1 TPSACRSGFL
11 VLLVGAALAED
22 KDSFSI
28 GLGVLSP
35 SYSQK
40 IGVDGSTKVDFNQE
54 KSGFSYSVSS
64 GNPAEKG
71 SAGSPTKPYSHISFS
86 QQFQEPRSKGAGEL
100 QQVAQHQA
108 PPSQAS
114 YGQGSPEAAKVQ
126 YVPQGYAPG
135 PQAAPQYAG
144 YGGTS
149 GPYSLS
155 GGAQHGAPQ
164 QAAGYGYSPS
174 VFSGGNS
181 LAAYG
186 GSPGGPQGGY
196 GAPQQAAY
204 GSPQGHQGFAAENA
218 AALAAA
224 QQQAYSQQQQA
235 YAPQQQA
242 LQQSYAPPQQAY
254 APQQQPSF
262 APPQHLLP
270 RPLQW
275 SRRCRRRRRRRW
287 RSIPRC
293 GTRCRSDTV
302 PTSSAQPKPSCLK
315 VQQFTVVA
323 QERHLPFM
331 EATAVVVPV
340 PEPEVL
346 TATVAAPV
354 LPEQPFK
361 RTAVAREPRLR
372 FMAVTVAPEPAEPA
386 QVFTLTLAEPLLE
399 LLFTAMAA
407 VVAQLVPPFWDTVA
421 APEPGWHF
429 TVVMVAT
436 EQLPECSTLPEH
448 LLAGHKPVDTLRSL
462 QPSGPVDTERR
473 EATEHTEHMEEPT
486 EEPKEPVATLPRRRC
501 RSSRPTTH
509 KVNHREHISISEP
522 RLRARSATAVLAPG
536 PLTAS
541 IYLSLALRV
550 TPVFLGEA
558 IDGSAGRN
566 NSDPIV
572 ACSR

>member
-1 TPSACRSGFL
+1 MGFL
-11 VLLVGAALAED
+11 VLFVGAALAEE

-164 QAAGYGYSPS
+164 QAAGYGYAPS

-262 APPQHLLP
+262 APPQHLFAAP
-270 RPLQW
+270 QQSYAPPQQ
-275 SRRCRRRRRRRW
+275 SYA
-287 RSIPRC
+287 SPQQTYEAPQQ
-293 GTRCRSDTV
+293 GTV

-315 VQQFTVVA
+315 VQLFTAVA
-323 QERHLPFM
+323 LERHLPFM
-331 EATAVVVPV
+331 EATAVAVPV

-354 LPEQPFK
+354 LREQPFK
-361 RTAVAREPRLR
+361 PTAVAREPRLR
-372 FMAVTVAPEPAEPA
+372 FMAATVAPELPEPA
-386 QVFTLTLAEPLLE
+386 QVFTLAEPLLE
-399 LLFTAMAA
+399 LLFTAMVA
-407 VVAQLVPPFWDTVA
+407 VVPQLVPPFWDTVA
-421 APEPGWHF
+421 ALEPG
-429 TVVMVAT
+429 
-436 EQLPECSTLPEH
+436 
-448 LLAGHKPVDTLRSL
+448 
-462 QPSGPVDTERR
+462 
-473 EATEHTEHMEEPT
+473 
-486 EEPKEPVATLPRRRC
+486 
-501 RSSRPTTH
+501 
-509 KVNHREHISISEP
+509 
-522 RLRARSATAVLAPG
+522 
-536 PLTAS
+536 
-541 IYLSLALRV
+541 
-550 TPVFLGEA
+550 
-558 IDGSAGRN
+558 
-566 NSDPIV
+566 
-572 ACSR
+572 